1 MTLSF
6 CGLPS
11 PPVGLSLQT
20 LLLEVLAMAKK
31 LTVSIELELTVPDDW
46 QIIETTDGIG
56 VLKIAPDQFLDLTF
70 EPMVTSDVEGSW
82 TNAVSEDFMEDLMD
96 MVESESVAYELKQTL
111 N

>member
-1 MTLSF
+1 MTNITF
-6 CGLPS
+6 G
-11 PPVGLSLQT
+11 GF
-20 LLLEVLAMAKK
+20 AMAKK
-31 LTVSIELELTVPDDW
+31 LSVTIELEMTVPDDW

-70 EPMVTSDVEGSW
+70 EPMITSDVEGSW

>member
-1 MTLSF
+1 MT
-6 CGLPS
+6 
-11 PPVGLSLQT
+11 
-20 LLLEVLAMAKK
+20 KK
-31 LTVSIELELTVPDDW
+31 LTVTIELEMTVPDDW

-70 EPMVTSDVEGSW
+70 EPMITSDVEGSW

-96 MVESESVAYELKQTL
+96 IVDSESVAYELKQTL